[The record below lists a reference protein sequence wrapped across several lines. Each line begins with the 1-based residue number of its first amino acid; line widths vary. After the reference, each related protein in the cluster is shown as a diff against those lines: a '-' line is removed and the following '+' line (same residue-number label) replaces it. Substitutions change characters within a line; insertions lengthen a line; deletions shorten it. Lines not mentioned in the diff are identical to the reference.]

1 MMSQQDRMFCP
12 RGTSHHSFRI
22 LHPPI
27 QTTLDIHTN
36 IQSTTLRSQQSKAVN
51 MSFARA
57 FSRKVLP
64 LNRTRLFT
72 TTPYVQKTATEQA
85 KETIQKVNKAVSEP
99 LVKGIEKGRKSDT
112 LPPTPLTSRQSR
124 LLQAQS

>member
-1 MMSQQDRMFCP
+1 
-12 RGTSHHSFRI
+12 
-22 LHPPI
+22 
-27 QTTLDIHTN
+27 
-36 IQSTTLRSQQSKAVN
+36 

-99 LVKGIEKGRKSDT
+99 LVKGIEKGRKSHT
-112 LPPTPLTSRQSR
+112 LPLRPLTSPQPHLTPFKPNANFTPLQRKPPPPSNPPPVWVPR
-124 LLQAQS
+124 KLKVLLAR